1 MLKIKRFLNRSYL
14 FLLVAVISCVVI
26 PVLIGIFVFHNQS
39 FNRLMQSNN
48 AYYNN
53 VIEDFGIYFS
63 EQIDCIKST
72 SYKLYLNSGGPSN
85 SLYDSVRELEEST
98 LIYPGVMQVVQ
109 RDYNLP
115 VSDFCLY
122 YPELDIVITKQG
134 QFTFDKYSRE
144 NLNYT
149 DEENESKITSAL
161 HSVNFRIPNLTYV
174 PVQEEDGSTSIL
186 IIYSARFGKNDDE
199 INLLYLIKKDT
210 YLQKA
215 GKEASERGTDYYVF
229 DKDGEILFTTALSSD
244 NFDSDAFYHASESE
258 PNRQNMR
265 NIYTKTD
272 EKREITYMIF
282 VGKGSL
288 QDDIASYYRKVVIF
302 QHLFSILLLLM
313 VGLALFLAYRP
324 VHRITS
330 KLGIESGNEFLLI
343 QNELD
348 IRSQQI
354 LKQENIIMDAI
365 LNNLVYD
372 VPFPTEGLGTPSGL
386 SHVYQ
391 TYILKSSA
399 FRVQEQEELRSA
411 VNTIFSGRLYVNDLL
426 GEDRYLLVVFI
437 KEEKLQEFIE
447 WLFQTTADL
456 CEEDR
461 VLHQGEPVHDL
472 NCLKDSY
479 LSCYDAAK
487 DKEQIRHDLEAMNL
501 DKRRVQTTECI
512 RTYIDQNF
520 RDSNL
525 SQSMV
530 ADALHVSN
538 YTISRLFKS
547 QIGIGFSEYVNVKR
561 LEYAKSQL
569 ENTNLSV
576 GEIAENSGFS
586 NFRYFS
592 RLFRTHYGITPT
604 EYRNGKPIILN

>member
-1 MLKIKRFLNRSYL
+1 MLKIKRLCNRSYL
-14 FLLVAVISCVVI
+14 FLLVTVVSCIVI
-26 PVLIGIFVFHNQS
+26 PVLIGIFIFHKQS
-39 FNRLMQSNN
+39 VERLLQSNN

-53 VIEDFGIYFS
+53 VIEDFSTYFS
-63 EQIDCIKST
+63 EQVDRIKST
-72 SYKLYLNSGGPSN
+72 SYKLYLNSDGPSN
-85 SLYDSVRELEEST
+85 SLYDSVRGLEEST
-98 LIYPGVMQVVQ
+98 LVCPGVMQVVQ

-115 VSDFCLY
+115 ISDFCLY
-122 YPELDIVITKQG
+122 YPKLDIVITKQG
-134 QFTFDKYSRE
+134 QFTFDKYLRE

-149 DEENESKITSAL
+149 DENEAKITSAL

-174 PVQEEDGSTSIL
+174 PVQEADGSISIL
-186 IIYSARFGKNDDE
+186 MIYSARFGKNDDE
-199 INLLYLIKKDT
+199 INLLYIINKDT
-210 YLQKA
+210 YLQNA

-229 DKDGEILFTTALSSD
+229 NKDGVILFTTALTGN
-244 NFDSDAFYHASESE
+244 NFDYDDFNHALESE
-258 PNRQNMR
+258 PNSQNIH
-265 NIYTKTD
+265 NIYTKID
-272 EKREITYMIF
+272 EKRELTYRIF
-282 VGKGSL
+282 VGENSL
-288 QDDIASYYRKVVIF
+288 QADIASYYHKVVIF
-302 QHLFSILLLLM
+302 LYLFSILLLLL
-313 VGLALFLAYRP
+313 VAFALFLAYRP

-348 IRSQQI
+348 IRSQRI

-372 VPFPTEGLGTPSGL
+372 VPFPTEEFSIPGGFN
-386 SHVYQ
+386 HVYQ
-391 TYILKSSA
+391 TYILKSSV
-399 FRVQEQEELRSA
+399 FRVREQEQLRSA
-411 VNTIFSGRLYVNDLL
+411 VNTIFSGRLYINDLL

-437 KEEKLQEFIE
+437 KEEILQEFIG
-447 WLFQTTADL
+447 WLFKTTADF
-456 CEEDR
+456 CGETR
-461 VLHQGEPVHDL
+461 VLHQGEPVRDL

-501 DKRRVQTTECI
+501 DKRHVQTTERI
-512 RTYIDQNF
+512 RAYIDQNF

-547 QIGIGFSEYVNVKR
+547 QIGIGFSAYVNVKR
-561 LEYAKSQL
+561 LEYAKNQL

-586 NFRYFS
+586 DLRYFS
-592 RLFRTHYGITPT
+592 KLFRTHYGITPT
-604 EYRNGKPIILN
+604 DYRNGKPIILN